1 MRANVFADGSGKS
14 PTMTMPKPLVRAY
27 RVEGV
32 KADGE
37 RVTVFREENNLRQCG
52 NVPTDAAF
60 TELALIPE
68 SLWGGEGYGEGG
80 AHVLSFDAR

>member
-1 MRANVFADGSGKS
+1 
-14 PTMTMPKPLVRAY
+14 MTMPKTLVRAY

-32 KADGE
+32 TADGE
-37 RVTVFREENNLRQCG
+37 RVTILREENNLRQCVNIPCG
-52 NVPTDAAF
+52 AAF

-68 SLWGGEGYGEGG
+68 SLWGGEGYGEGD